1 MPVVRSGGVDIDY
14 EVVNP
19 GGKGIPVFLISGLG
33 GARAAWAAQAA
44 DFSQGRP
51 LVLHDHRGTGK
62 SGKPKG
68 AYSVRLMAEDVLAV
82 MDALRIPRAHL
93 VGSSTGGA
101 INQALCID
109 HPDRV
114 QSAAIVSSWP
124 RSDAFFKRQFAM
136 RKKVLLELGWE
147 AYTKLSAVTLNSPKF
162 LNDHLEEFEK
172 KEAEAI
178 RAAPPAEVMAER
190 IDCIMA
196 HDEWD
201 RLGRIKAPVLV
212 LVARDDAT
220 TPLYYSEQLARLIP
234 GAELRVFEEGGHL
247 LYVPKAR
254 EFNACVLDFIRR
266 HEPRMSASGGS

>member
-19 GGKGIPVFLISGLG
+19 GGKGVPVFLISGLG
-33 GARAAWAAQAA
+33 GARGPWAAQVE
-44 DFSQGRP
+44 DFSRNRP

-62 SGKPKG
+62 SGKPCG
-68 AYSVRLMAEDVLAV
+68 AYSVRLMAEDVIAI
-82 MDALRIPRAHL
+82 MDALKIPKAHL

-101 INQALCID
+101 INQVLCIG

-114 QSAAIVSSWP
+114 QSASIVSSWP
-124 RSDAFFKRQFAM
+124 RSDAFFKRQFTM

-147 AYTKLSAVTLNSPKF
+147 TYTKLSAITLNSAKF
-162 LNDHLEEFEK
+162 LNDNIGEFEK

-178 RAAPPAEVMAER
+178 RTAPPAEVMAER

-220 TPLYYSEQLARLIP
+220 TPPYYSEQLVRLIP
-234 GAELRVFEEGGHL
+234 GAQLRVLEDGGHL
-247 LYVPKAR
+247 VYIAR
-254 EFNACVLDFIRR
+254 AKEFNACVLDFIRR
-266 HEPRMSASGGS
+266 NEPRMSASSGS